1 MAERLLMYVGIY
13 RRVDI
18 MKTGLILEGG
28 AMRGIYTAGVLDVFL
43 ENNISVD
50 GVIGVSAG
58 AIHGC
63 SYVSK
68 QRGRSIRYYMKLC
81 RKWRFMSFRS
91 LLLTG
96 NLVNTKYCYDEIPN
110 HLDPYDYNAFNKSE
124 TEFYVTCT
132 NLRTGGA
139 VYKRCTDMYNDMD
152 WMRASASMPLVS
164 KTVWIDG
171 EPYLDGGV
179 ADSIPY
185 RAFCELGFDRNIVVL
200 TQVSGYQKKGSRL
213 NNLKHAYKKYPLFRN
228 ALKNRPEIYN
238 LEVRDIEAAEKRGEV
253 LVIRPSRD
261 MHVGRMDKDRRKL
274 MAMYKLGRR
283 DARKKLPE
291 IKRFLSRND
300 SSAG

>member
-1 MAERLLMYVGIY
+1 
-13 RRVDI
+13 

-43 ENNISVD
+43 ENNIFVD

-68 QRGRSIRYYMKLC
+68 QRGRSIRYYMNLC

-96 NLVNTKYCYDEIPN
+96 NLVNTKFCYDQIPN
-110 HLDPYDYNAFNKSE
+110 HLDPYDYDTFAASD

-132 NLRTGGA
+132 NLRTGKA
-139 VYKRCTDMYNDMD
+139 EYKHCTDFRKDMD

-164 KTVWIDG
+164 SIVWIDG

-185 RAFCELGFDRNIVVL
+185 KAFCDLGFDRNIVVL
-200 TQVSGYQKKGSRL
+200 TQVAGYQKKSSRM
-213 NNLKHAYKKYPLFRN
+213 NNLKHAYKKYPLFRR
-228 ALKNRPEIYN
+228 AMKNRPNVYN
-238 LEVRDIEAAEKRGEV
+238 NEVAEIEAAQKRGEV
-253 LVIRPSRD
+253 LIIRPSRELNV
-261 MHVGRMDKDRRKL
+261 HRMEKDRRKL
-274 MAMYKLGRR
+274 MTMYKLGRH

-291 IKRFLSRND
+291 IKRFLAAKNISENT
-300 SSAG
+300 